1 MALMVALMLV
11 CATSK
16 DKMLMEWQE
25 VQKEIK
31 ELMRNA
37 EAAETMCFK
46 TQGNKEPYMEQ
57 IKKYYASIAQL
68 REREAELKKKLE
80 RNQSFQLELEQI
92 SGWIEAD
99 EISFEEYNDDIVRYL
114 VDRIY
119 ITGDQK
125 LIINMKGGDT
135 VVEEIYPIE

>member
-1 MALMVALMLV
+1 MLT

-16 DKMLMEWQE
+16 DKMLLERQE

-31 ELMRNA
+31 ELMKKA
-37 EAAETMCFK
+37 DTADPLCFK

-57 IKKYYASIAQL
+57 IKKCYACIAQL

-80 RNQSFQLELEQI
+80 RNGSFQAELEQI
-92 SGWIEAD
+92 SGWIEED
-99 EISFEEYNDDIVRYL
+99 EISFEEYDDDIVRYL
-114 VDRIY
+114 VERIY

-135 VVEEIYPIE
+135 VVEEIYPIEK